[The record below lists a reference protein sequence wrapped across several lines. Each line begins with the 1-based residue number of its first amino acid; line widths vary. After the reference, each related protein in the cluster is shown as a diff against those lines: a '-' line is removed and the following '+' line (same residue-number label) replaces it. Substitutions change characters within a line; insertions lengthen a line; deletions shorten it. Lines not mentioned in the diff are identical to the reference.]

1 MPTVAALGYDAAETR
16 RERQMDHQAS
26 ATSTVATDL
35 TGVAL
40 ISNPMLNKGTAFT
53 EQERDLFDLHGCLPP
68 HVGSLDEQVARR
80 LKVMH
85 AFETDFERYAFLRDL
100 QDTNETLFYALILRG
115 MHETLPLVYTPTVG
129 EGCQRFSEIWRKPR
143 GVFLSYP
150 NRHRIRDILASPR
163 FDKVKVIVVSDGE
176 RILGLGDQ
184 GAGGMGIPIGKLS
197 LYTACAGIH
206 PDETLPILLDVG
218 TNNRERLEDPIY
230 VGWRHERVT
239 GADYDDFVETFV
251 AEVTRRWPNVVL
263 QWEDFAGSNAGR
275 LLARYRDRLCT
286 FNDDIQ
292 GTAAV
297 AAATLMAAINVT
309 GLPLKDQTVAL
320 LGAGSAGCGIA
331 ALLLQAM
338 VEDGLSPEIAR
349 RRFFAVDRDG
359 LLLEGMN
366 SLTPTQ
372 AAFAQPREAVAGWA
386 LEKPGRIGLLDVAV
400 NARPT
405 VLIGVSGQAGV
416 FTEPVV
422 RAMANNA
429 PRPVIFPLSNPTSR
443 AEATPQQLLDW
454 SHGRALVGVG
464 SPFPCPTWDGGE
476 VAICQTNNSYIFP
489 GVGLGLIASG
499 ARRVTDAMFMA
510 AARALAELSPT
521 RHDRAAPLLPP
532 VDQLREVALAV
543 ALAVAKQAQTDGV
556 AEPCDERAT
565 AERIRARVWE
575 PTYRPYVKT
584 P

>member
-1 MPTVAALGYDAAETR
+1 MDMEQEATNGMPAQVECG
-16 RERQMDHQAS
+16 
-26 ATSTVATDL
+26 L
-35 TGVAL
+35 TGVSL

-53 EQERDLFDLHGCLPP
+53 EAERDLFDLHGCLPP

-80 LKVMH
+80 LKVMR
-85 AFETDFERYAFLRDL
+85 AYESDFERYAFLRDL

-115 MHETLPLVYTPTVG
+115 MQETLPLVYTPTVG

-150 NRHRIRDILASPR
+150 NRDRIQSILASPR

-206 PDETLPILLDVG
+206 PDETLPVLLDVG

-251 AEVTRRWPNVVL
+251 AAVIERWPNVVL

-297 AAATLMAAINVT
+297 AAGTLMAAINVT
-309 GLPLKDQTVAL
+309 GLPLKDQTIAL

-338 VEDGLSPEIAR
+338 VDDGLSPEIAR

-372 AAFAQPREAVAGWA
+372 AAFAQPREAVTGWA
-386 LEKPGRIGLLDVAV
+386 LETPGQIGLLDVAV
-400 NARPT
+400 NARPS

-422 RAMANNA
+422 RAMAGNV

-454 SHGRALVGVG
+454 TKGRALVGVG

-476 VAICQTNNSYIFP
+476 VSICQTNNSYIFP

-499 ARRVTDAMFMA
+499 ARRVTDRMFMA
-510 AARALAELSPT
+510 AARALADLSPT
-521 RHDRAAPLLPP
+521 RHDRTAPLLPP
-532 VDQLREVALAV
+532 VDQLREVAMAV

-556 AEPCDERAT
+556 AAPCDDAVM
-565 AERIRARVWE
+565 ADRIRARIWE

-584 P
+584 T